1 MKIIC
6 VDDEALIL
14 QLTLSMVKDL
24 PETDEALGFNSAT
37 EALEYLE
44 DNNADIALLDID
56 MPDMDGLTLAMRI
69 KELRPDTQII
79 FLTGY
84 AQYALDA
91 FQLHASGYLM
101 KPTSKDKLEQE
112 IRHALAARSSST
124 ESTAHISAK
133 TFGNFDLF
141 VDGKAVVFSRSK
153 AKELMAYLVDRQGS
167 SVTRAEAFA
176 VLWEDEFYDRA
187 MQKQMDVVVRALR
200 QTLKDYGIS
209 ELLEMQSGGLRSRSE
224 ILDCDLYHFF
234 AGDIAAVNSYR
245 GEYMSSYSWASLTEA
260 YMDRLQRKRLE

>member
-14 QLTLSMVKDL
+14 ELTLSMVKEL
-24 PETDEALGFNSAT
+24 PETDEALSFQSAT

-44 DNNADIALLDID
+44 ENSADIALLDID
-56 MPDMDGLTLAMRI
+56 MPEMDGLSLAMRI
-69 KELRPDTQII
+69 KEIRPDTQII
-79 FLTGY
+79 FLTGFS
-84 AQYALDA
+84 QYAVDA

-101 KPTSKDKLEQE
+101 KPTSKEKLAQE
-112 IRHALAARSSST
+112 IRHALASRNSSS
-124 ESTAHISAK
+124 ESTSHISAK

-141 VDGKAVVFSRSK
+141 VDGEAVVFSRSK

-200 QTLKDYGIS
+200 QTMKDYGIS
-209 ELLEMQSGGLRSRSE
+209 ELLEMQSGALRIRSE
-224 ILDCDLYHFF
+224 ILDCDLYRFF
-234 AGDIAAVNSYR
+234 AGEMAAVNSYR
-245 GEYMSSYSWASLTEA
+245 GEYMSSYSWASLTET